1 MARHRTTPTK
11 HRGVHSYANADGKTR
26 YLVRA
31 RDIDGRSVDRE
42 GFERLADA
50 LGYQAQVRE
59 ARASGRGVITPAKA
73 KATRLSQL
81 WPHYWTLRQSTV
93 RKGTAT
99 QNERHWRLYSE
110 PQFGH
115 LPLSRLTPRTIQQ
128 WVADL
133 SEKVGPKMVIAA
145 TGTLR
150 AILDLG
156 VRDQL
161 IPSNP
166 CVSVK
171 LPKAPKRKEARR
183 YLSIDEVEAVA
194 RHLSGQQRVAFL
206 TMVFVGLRW
215 GEMASL
221 RVRDLDLDRG
231 RLHVNTSVSYLPNDA
246 GGWEWAEDGTKT
258 GQTRTSAFPAS
269 LAPLLREQ
277 AEGKRAGDLL
287 FPSDNGGHWRQP
299 AKRSGNHRT
308 AWPERALTAAGVE
321 YLSPNEL
328 RHTCASLLVQSG
340 ANVKVAAAQLG
351 HSPTMLLQV
360 YADLYDSDLDD
371 IARKMDAAFP
381 HFSSENRGI

>member
-99 QNERHWRLYSE
+99 QNERHWRLYIE

-161 IPSNP
+161 AHPEQP
-166 CVSVK
+166 VR
-171 LPKAPKRKEARR
+171 LGQAP
-183 YLSIDEVEAVA
+183 
-194 RHLSGQQRVAFL
+194 
-206 TMVFVGLRW
+206 
-215 GEMASL
+215 
-221 RVRDLDLDRG
+221 
-231 RLHVNTSVSYLPNDA
+231 
-246 GGWEWAEDGTKT
+246 
-258 GQTRTSAFPAS
+258 
-269 LAPLLREQ
+269 
-277 AEGKRAGDLL
+277 
-287 FPSDNGGHWRQP
+287 
-299 AKRSGNHRT
+299 
-308 AWPERALTAAGVE
+308 
-321 YLSPNEL
+321 
-328 RHTCASLLVQSG
+328 
-340 ANVKVAAAQLG
+340 
-351 HSPTMLLQV
+351 
-360 YADLYDSDLDD
+360 
-371 IARKMDAAFP
+371 
-381 HFSSENRGI
+381 